1 MSVLQALLCV
11 LESLVLISSFVFA
24 ESSAIIQMQSYV
36 AASAP
41 VIMYVDKLFLS
52 RELGIDW

>member
-24 ESSAIIQMQSYV
+24 ESSAIIHMQSYV